1 MVKLLE
7 KIDSFCYS
15 VGLWLDDFRWRIQR
29 IFRGYADIDIWNFD
43 YRLFTLI
50 KRHVEVLRKHTYSYP
65 HTLNSIYEWY
75 DILDDILFACDMYTS
90 ENGGDLYD
98 IDEEGYK
105 KYRSIMYDAYKKH
118 HSDGEEFNYPSWDD
132 VQRMQRGIRYFK
144 EYMFHLWV

>member
-15 VGLWLDDFRWRIQR
+15 VGNWLDDLRWRIQR

-50 KRHVEVLRKHTYSYP
+50 KRHVEVLRKISHGYP
-65 HTLNSIYEWY
+65 ASVGSMERWNE
-75 DILDDILFACDMYTS
+75 ILDDIIFASDMYTS

-105 KYRSIMYDAYKKH
+105 KYRSIMYEAYKK
-118 HSDGEEFNYPSWDD
+118 DNDLDNFKYPSWDD
-132 VQRMQRGIRYFK
+132 VQRMQRGIGYFK
-144 EYMFHLWV
+144 EYMFSLWD